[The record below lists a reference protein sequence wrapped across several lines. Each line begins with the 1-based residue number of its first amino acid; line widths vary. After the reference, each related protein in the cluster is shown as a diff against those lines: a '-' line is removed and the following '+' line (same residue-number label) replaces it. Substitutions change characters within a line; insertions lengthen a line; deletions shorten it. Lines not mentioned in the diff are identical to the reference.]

1 MIIHLFRAFPRLFMF
16 AGVLVFL
23 VGIDLAPAWAA
34 KAAEPVSNQPAAINP
49 FSFILL
55 ELGLI
60 VIVALIAHTLSR
72 RYRLPV
78 VLAEL
83 AIGIAIGNLLYWLD
97 WSPLFFLIMH
107 IGDAG
112 ELFKIVWNSNVSVAE
127 AAGQI
132 FTPAEL
138 SEGQVGGELVR
149 ALSQGVSPELVLMG
163 IALWLFSNLGVVLLL
178 FKLGLETQIK
188 ELVKAEPTAF
198 LVSLTGAAAPFLLG
212 LLVSSWLLSES
223 STSVHIFVAAALC
236 TTSASISA
244 QLFSNLNRQ
253 HSAEARL
260 ALDAAF
266 IDDVIGVFLLAI
278 MAAVALDNKTETSE
292 ILGLIISAVLFLAAT
307 ALIVMQLFKRL
318 PAFERSDEPHVK
330 LLIPVAIVFLIS
342 WLSDLAQLGAISGA
356 FIAGLILTGQR
367 DSKEMIKQLITPLEK
382 IFAPIFFVFVG
393 MQVNLMLFL
402 DPKII
407 WLTTLLAAAAILGKM
422 ATGLVAR
429 RTFDPRIV
437 GLGMVP
443 RGEAVLIFISVG
455 KVLGI
460 VSDSLFSV
468 IVMMVI
474 ITNVMTPWALKRVF
488 GRALSKGS

>member
-1 MIIHLFRAFPRLFMF
+1 MTMPLFRAFSRLFMF
-16 AGVLVFL
+16 AGVLVLLF
-23 VGIDLAPAWAA
+23 GIDLSLAWSAEAA
-34 KAAEPVSNQPAAINP
+34 APVSNQPAAINP

-112 ELFKIVWNSNVSVAE
+112 ELFKIVWNSNVSVAA

-138 SEGQVGGELVR
+138 GEGQVGGELVR
-149 ALSQGVSPELVLMG
+149 ALSRGESPELVLMG

-178 FKLGLETQIK
+178 FKLGLETRIK
-188 ELVKAEPTAF
+188 ELVKAEPIAF
-198 LVSLTGAAAPFLLG
+198 LVSLTGVTEPFLLE

-278 MAAVALDNKTETSE
+278 ITTVALENKTETSE

-307 ALIVMQLFKRL
+307 ALLVMQLFKRL
-318 PAFERSDEPHVK
+318 PAFQRSDEPHVQ
-330 LLIPVAIVFLIS
+330 LLIPVVIVFLIS
-342 WLSDLAQLGAISGA
+342 WLSDLAQLGAIAGA

-367 DSKEMIKQLITPLEK
+367 DSKAMIEGLITPLEK

-402 DPKII
+402 EPKII
-407 WLTTLLAAAAILGKM
+407 WLTVLLAAAAVLGKM
-422 ATGLVAR
+422 AAGFVAR

-474 ITNVMTPWALKRVF
+474 ITNVVTPWALQREF
-488 GRALSKGS
+488 SR

>member
-1 MIIHLFRAFPRLFMF
+1 MIMPLFHAFSRLLIC

-23 VGIDLAPAWAA
+23 FGINPDPAWSAEV
-34 KAAEPVSNQPAAINP
+34 AEPVSSPPATINP

-112 ELFKIVWNSNVSVAE
+112 EIFKIVWNSNVSVAE
-127 AAGQI
+127 AAGRI

-138 SEGQVGGELVR
+138 SEGQVGSELVR
-149 ALSQGVSPELVLMG
+149 TLSRGESPELVLMG

-178 FKLGLETQIK
+178 FKLGLETRIR
-188 ELVKAEPTAF
+188 ELAKAEPIAF
-198 LVSLTGAAAPFLLG
+198 LVSLTGAATPFLLG
-212 LLVSSWLLSES
+212 LLVSTWLLSES

-278 MAAVALDNKTETSE
+278 ITAVALENKTETSE
-292 ILGLIISAVLFLAAT
+292 ILGLIISAILFLAAT
-307 ALIVMQLFKRL
+307 ALLVVQLFKRL
-318 PAFERSDEPHVK
+318 PPFERSDEPHIK
-330 LLIPVAIVFLIS
+330 LLTPVVIVFLIS
-342 WLSDLAQLGAISGA
+342 WFSDLAQLGAIAGA

-367 DSKEMIKQLITPLEK
+367 NAKKMIEGMITPLEK

-402 DPKII
+402 DAEII
-407 WLTTLLAAAAILGKM
+407 WLTTLLAAAAVLGKM
-422 ATGLVAR
+422 AAGFVAR

-455 KVLGI
+455 RC
-460 VSDSLFSV
+460 
-468 IVMMVI
+468 
-474 ITNVMTPWALKRVF
+474 WASSAIRSS
-488 GRALSKGS
+488 RSS

>member
-1 MIIHLFRAFPRLFMF
+1 MPLPRAFFRLLIF
-16 AGVLVFL
+16 AGALVFL
-23 VGIDLAPAWAA
+23 FGIDPSPAWSAE
-34 KAAEPVSNQPAAINP
+34 AAEPVSSQPPAINP

-60 VIVALIAHTLSR
+60 VIIALVAHTLSQ

-83 AIGIAIGNLLYWLD
+83 AIGIAIGNLLYWLN

-112 ELFKIVWNSNVSVAE
+112 ELFKIVWNSNASVAE

-138 SEGQVGGELVR
+138 SEGHVGSELVR
-149 ALSQGVSPELVLMG
+149 ALSQGESPELVLMG

-178 FKLGLETQIK
+178 FKLGLETRIK
-188 ELVKAEPTAF
+188 KLVKAEPIAF
-198 LVSLTGAAAPFLLG
+198 LVSLTGAAVPFLLG
-212 LLVSSWLLSES
+212 LMVSSWLLSES
-223 STSVHIFVAAALC
+223 STSAHIFVAAALC

-260 ALDAAF
+260 ALDVAF
-266 IDDVIGVFLLAI
+266 IDDVIGVFLLAVI
-278 MAAVALDNKTETSE
+278 TAVALENKTGTSE

-307 ALIVMQLFKRL
+307 ALLVMQLFKRL
-318 PAFERSDEPHVK
+318 PPFERSDEPQVK

-342 WLSDLAQLGAISGA
+342 WFSDLAQLGAIAGA

-367 DSKEMIKQLITPLEK
+367 DAKEMIKQLIMPLEK

-402 DPKII
+402 DPEII
-407 WLTTLLAAAAILGKM
+407 WLTSLLAAAAVLGKM
-422 ATGLVAR
+422 AAGFVAR
-429 RTFDPRIV
+429 HTFDPRIV
-437 GLGMVP
+437 GLGIVP

-474 ITNVMTPWALKRVF
+474 ITNVIAPWALQRVF
-488 GRALSKGS
+488 GR